1 MLLLFTILLVF
12 IILSRIV
19 ETSIKIPSTLTLIVL
34 SFFLSYFSPDI
45 LNISNDQFDEI
56 LYLMLPVILLPDIL
70 NISSN
75 ELKKHYKEIIYLA
88 IVAVIV
94 SISRVT
100 AGISD
105 DSLLSPMWCN
115 KYCN

>member
-19 ETSIKIPSTLTLIVL
+19 ETSTKIPSTLTLIVL
-34 SFFLSYFSPDI
+34 SFLLSYFSPEV

-88 IVAVIV
+88 IVAVLV
-94 SISRVT
+94 
-100 AGISD
+100 
-105 DSLLSPMWCN
+105 
-115 KYCN
+115 

>member
-34 SFFLSYFSPDI
+34 SFLLSYFSPEV

-75 ELKKHYKEIIYLA
+75 ELKRHYKEIIYLA

-94 SISRVT
+94 
-100 AGISD
+100 
-105 DSLLSPMWCN
+105 
-115 KYCN
+115 